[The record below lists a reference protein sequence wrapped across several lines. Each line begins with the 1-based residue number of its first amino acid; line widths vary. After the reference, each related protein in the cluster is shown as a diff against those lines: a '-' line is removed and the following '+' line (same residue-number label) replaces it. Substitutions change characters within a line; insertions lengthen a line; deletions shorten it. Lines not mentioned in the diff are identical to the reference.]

1 MQSPK
6 NLKQIDE
13 TKQYKMVR
21 LLAEGGM
28 GQVYEATQF
37 GAEGFEKTV
46 AIKTILESYSTNPE
60 FVRLFI
66 GEAKLVADLVH
77 ENIVQVYHLDRF
89 GPIYYIAM
97 EFVEGINLEQF
108 IQTHQARGMALPIEL
123 CAFIISRVCR
133 GLEYAHNKRGRDGM
147 LLGIV
152 HRDVSPKNVMLNSEG
167 VVKLT
172 DFGIAKARAVMEQE
186 EGEVLMGKVEYMSP
200 EQAQYLETDRR
211 SDIFSLGIVMF
222 ELLTGHHIF
231 ETDDLYETLNNVKR
245 KHIPRPREFR
255 PEIPE
260 DLEKIVM
267 KALQR
272 DLAGRYQTAGEMG
285 HDLEYYMYHDRY
297 GPTNVTLSNYMKKH
311 FLGKPADGYDPRDVN
326 TAADTETI
334 PKKASDTDKLLAHRA
349 DTLFGDELSKAR
361 VEGKQPRK

>member
-1 MQSPK
+1 
-6 NLKQIDE
+6 
-13 TKQYKMVR
+13 MVR

-46 AIKTILESYSTNPE
+46 AVKTILESYSTNPE

-77 ENIVQVYHLDRF
+77 ENIVQVYHLDKF

-97 EFVEGINLEQF
+97 EYVDGINLEQF
-108 IQTHQARGMALPIEL
+108 VQTHIARGTELPVEL
-123 CAFIISRVCR
+123 GAFIISRVCR
-133 GLEYAHNKRGRDGM
+133 GLEYAHNKRGRDGVN
-147 LLGIV
+147 LGIV
-152 HRDVSPKNVMLNSEG
+152 HRDVSPKNVMLTSEG

-172 DFGIAKARAVMEQE
+172 DFGIAKARQLMEQE

-200 EQAQYLETDRR
+200 EQAQYLETDSR
-211 SDIFSLGIVMF
+211 SDLFSLGIVMF

-255 PEIPE
+255 PDIPE
-260 DLEKIVM
+260 DLDKIVM
-267 KALQR
+267 KALER
-272 DLAGRYQTAGEMG
+272 DVKRRFQSAGEMG

-297 GPTNVTLSNYMKKH
+297 GPTNVTLSNYLKKH
-311 FLGKPADGYDPRDVN
+311 FLGKPAEGHDPSHA
-326 TAADTETI
+326 TSETETL
-334 PKKASDTDKLLAHRA
+334 PKKGTDTAKLLAHRA
-349 DTLFGDELSKAR
+349 DTLFGEELSKSQ
-361 VEGKQPRK
+361 VEGRPPKK